1 MPHPMRRQRTA
12 SRVVS
17 ALLCLAGVS
26 LGPVASAGLPDPL
39 GLEQALGSAP
49 THPRVQL
56 GAEVLPRFPRRQ
68 PLFLDC
74 HGLAFSS
81 ARGLD
86 PEQAQAGGPLLSP
99 LAAQQLEILERFFDV
114 ILADLSFSRY
124 SEAMAVA
131 YIQFD
136 RANVRRELGQYSPL
150 QVAELETTYQEL
162 RQRRAASEAAQ
173 RLTRALLAQALGQP
187 GDLPRELHPPTL
199 APPPRDLPELEGVVA
214 AAVAG
219 NRWLASLQQGRGEAD
234 RRLIDGE
241 LRLQAVELI
250 LRLQAL
256 GAVET
261 YARSEGLWRDL
272 NLEESRVLYER
283 EFRADLGFSM
293 SQQTKARMQEQ
304 QVAYCQALA
313 WAELNALQGKPLSPS
328 AGD

>member
-1 MPHPMRRQRTA
+1 VFA
-12 SRVVS
+12 

-26 LGPVASAGLPDPL
+26 VASAVLPDPL
-39 GLEQALGSAP
+39 GLEQALGYAP

-56 GAEVLPRFPRRQ
+56 GAEVLPRFPRRP

-81 ARGLD
+81 ARGPD
-86 PEQAQAGGPLLSP
+86 AERASAGSPFLSP
-99 LAAQQLEILERFFDV
+99 LAAQQLEILERFLDV

-173 RLTRALLAQALGQP
+173 RLTRALLAQALGEP
-187 GDLPRELHPPTL
+187 GDLPRELSPPTL
-199 APPPRDLPELEGVVA
+199 APPRDLPELEGVVTA
-214 AAVAG
+214 AAAG
-219 NRWLASLQQGRGEAD
+219 NRWLASLQQGRGQAE

-241 LRLQAVELI
+241 LRQQAVEPI

-256 GAVET
+256 AAVEAYT
-261 YARSEGLWRDL
+261 RSEALWRDL

-313 WAELNALQGKPLSPS
+313 WAELNALQGKPLWPS
-328 AGD
+328 TGD